1 MTALKSLSNKKKRRE
16 KSRRLKFFAFVQK
29 NGGICTASGGLKKF
43 VTALKPLTN
52 KKASGEISTLE
63 FFEFVAA
70 FKRAV
75 GHLYSQRRIEKI

>member
-1 MTALKSLSNKKKRRE
+1 MTALKSLRD
-16 KSRRLKFFAFVQK
+16 
-29 NGGICTASGGLKKF
+29 
-43 VTALKPLTN
+43 

-75 GHLYSQRRIEKI
+75 GHLYSQRRIEKIRDGFKIIAR